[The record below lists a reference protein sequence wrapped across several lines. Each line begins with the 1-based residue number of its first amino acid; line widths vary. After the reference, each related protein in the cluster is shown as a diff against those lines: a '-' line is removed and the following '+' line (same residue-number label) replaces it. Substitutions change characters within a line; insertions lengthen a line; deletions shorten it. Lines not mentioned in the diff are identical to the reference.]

1 MFRMPRWASSICL
14 LLAFS
19 LLLTAC
25 GGSPAVSDGGEDS
38 APDNSA
44 VSTTGSTAIGDSGTT
59 AAVDAIPSGD
69 VTDVTTGGTDA
80 DATVATA
87 GQGGTKA
94 PSKTG
99 GQTTATTGKQG
110 GATTTTTGKKV
121 TTTTA
126 PASAEDANWKVEI
139 ALTSPRNSAK
149 DVQITND
156 LILSFI
162 AEEYNLNC
170 CDKYFDLLSD
180 KYAPVDITFTWDG
193 DDSRY
198 TLLLAE
204 NSAFTNAQKY
214 AVTTEKL
221 VLSGLKGGTTYYWK
235 VWGDKVK
242 SDVYTFTTAATPRTV
257 YIEGVTNTRD
267 MGGWKTA
274 DGGRMKQGMLF
285 RTGLLDNITQKGVDY
300 CLNELYIKT
309 ELDLRKPN
317 EGNSGASSLGT
328 TVQYIN
334 ISSPYYGQSEGSIY
348 LESNHEALV
357 KIMRVFADESN
368 YPILFHCS
376 VGRDRTG
383 TVAFLLQALCGMSEE
398 DIFREYDLSFFS
410 ANGDH
415 APSVM
420 HANFFL
426 PLVKGID
433 KYGTGNWQQNVTKY
447 LLDIGM
453 TEAELAAIKKNLIE
467 YT

>member
-1 MFRMPRWASSICL
+1 MFRFRKWVSCVCL
-14 LLAFS
+14 LLAFG
-19 LLLTAC
+19 LVLTAC
-25 GGSPAVSDGGEDS
+25 GGTPAVSDGGEEPFS
-38 APDNSA
+38 DNS
-44 VSTTGSTAIGDSGTT
+44 S
-59 AAVDAIPSGD
+59 
-69 VTDVTTGGTDA
+69 
-80 DATVATA
+80 
-87 GQGGTKA
+87 
-94 PSKTG
+94 
-99 GQTTATTGKQG
+99 
-110 GATTTTTGKKV
+110 V

-126 PASAEDANWKVEI
+126 PSAQDGDGTTTDSAPPLEETDATTGGTDSAGKTETTGQGGTKVPTKTGGGTATTTGKQTTAKGTTTTQKSTTPTASAPAEDANWKVEI
-139 ALTSPRNSAK
+139 ALKTPANGTK
-149 DVQITND
+149 NVQITND
-156 LILSFI
+156 LILSFVS
-162 AEEYNLNC
+162 EEYTLTG

-180 KYAPVDITFTWDG
+180 KYAPAKVTFAWEG
-193 DDSRY
+193 DDSSY

-204 NSAFTNAQKY
+204 NNRFANAEAY
-214 AVTTEKL
+214 TVTGKSL
-221 VLSGLKGGTTYYWK
+221 VLDGLKGGTTYYWK

-242 SDVYTFTTAATPRTV
+242 SDVYSFTTAATPRTV

-285 RTGLLDNITQKGVDY
+285 RTGLLDNITQKGIDY
-300 CLNELYIKT
+300 SLNVLKVKT
-309 ELDLRKPN
+309 ELDLRKPD
-317 EGNSGASSLGT
+317 EGNSGTSSLGP
-328 TVQYIN
+328 TVNYIN
-334 ISSPYYGQSEGSIY
+334 ISSPYYGQSDGSIY
-348 LESNHEALV
+348 LESNHAALV
-357 KIMRVFADESN
+357 KIMRVFADEDN

-415 APSVM
+415 KPSVM
-420 HANFFL
+420 HSNFFL

-433 KYGTGNWQQNVTKY
+433 KYSTGNWQQNVTKY